1 MTQIQTE
8 TSPAAAAAAPNTPL
22 PATSLDQRPGFVAR
36 HKELLLGLIGAV
48 IVLAAWQ
55 VLVWTDVIDPKYSSS
70 PLGVIDGLKNLSK
83 NDMLLQPTLDTL
95 RSVALGMLISI
106 LLGVPIGLVVGR
118 SFVLHGLLEPI
129 IGVMY
134 SVPFVV
140 FLPIIIFWFGIA
152 DTARLVIVVWSAVFP
167 LLINVVA
174 GARNLDGSYLQ
185 VSRVYCAGPLRTL
198 WSVALPG
205 TMPYILAGV
214 RQAVGRALVG
224 AIVAELFMGT
234 SGLGY
239 VVQRQTSNFQMDN
252 AMAAIAVIA
261 VIAVVLTRGVAWL
274 ENRLT
279 FWSATVG

>member
-1 MTQIQTE
+1 MTQTQLPLAT
-8 TSPAAAAAAPNTPL
+8 TDAPAEAR
-22 PATSLDQRPGFVAR
+22 PASSNDQRPGFVAR
-36 HKELLLGLIGAV
+36 HKEVLLGLLGAL
-48 IVLAAWQ
+48 IVLIAWQ
-55 VLVWTDVIDPKYSSS
+55 VCAWLDVVDVKYSSS
-70 PLGVIDGLKNLSK
+70 PVGIAHGLRNLSD
-83 NDMLLQPTLDTL
+83 NGLLWQPTLDTL
-95 RSVALGMLISI
+95 RSVALGMAISLALGIPLGLII
-106 LLGVPIGLVVGR
+106 GR
-118 SFVLHGLLEPI
+118 SFVLHGLLEPL
-129 IGVMY
+129 IGIMY

-152 DTARLVIVVWSAVFP
+152 GKARLVIVVWSAVFP

-185 VSRVYCAGPLRTL
+185 VSRVYCAGRLRTL

-234 SGLGY
+234 TGLGY
-239 VVQRQTSNFQMDN
+239 IVQRQTSNFQMDN
-252 AMAAIAVIA
+252 AMAAVAIIAVMA
-261 VIAVVLTRGVAWL
+261 VILTRGVAWV
-274 ENRLT
+274 ESRLT